1 MNILHLG
8 LLAGILTSCAVIP
21 QIYLAFR
28 TRQVRDISVWQ
39 PVLLVVGMSLWL
51 LYGIMIRDVPLI
63 AANIFSIT
71 CNLMLITMKFYY
83 TENRVS
89 SKI

>member
-21 QIYLAFR
+21 QIYRAFR

-71 CNLMLITMKFYY
+71 CNLMLITMKLYY
-83 TENRVS
+83 AENRVS